1 MASPKRLS
9 LTIAEENNEVKVLL
23 ELDGKLSLDFIH
35 KAAGS
40 VRVKGY
46 PRQLACEEGMQTLID
61 NWAEDYEGGELELLQ
76 VFIRQQEREL
86 SQLVRNIRS
95 TMRKLAVTSASQA
108 AAKRRLKQA
117 IQEVANARGIKLKP
131 NRHTNET

>member
-9 LTIAEENNEVKVLL
+9 LSIIEENNEVKVIL
-23 ELDGKLSLDFIH
+23 ELDGNLSLDFIH
-35 KAAGS
+35 SAAGP

-46 PRQLACEEGMQTLID
+46 PRQLACEQGLQTLVD
-61 NWAEDYEGGELELLQ
+61 NWAEDYEGGELELLK
-76 VFIRQQEREL
+76 VFICQQEREL
-86 SQLVRNIRS
+86 SQLARTLRS
-95 TMRKLAVTSASQA
+95 TMRKLAVTSAGQA

-131 NRHTNET
+131 NRHTNEI